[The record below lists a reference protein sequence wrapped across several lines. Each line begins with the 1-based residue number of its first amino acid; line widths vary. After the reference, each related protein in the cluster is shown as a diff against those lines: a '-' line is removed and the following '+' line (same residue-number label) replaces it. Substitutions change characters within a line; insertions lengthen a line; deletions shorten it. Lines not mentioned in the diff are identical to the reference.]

1 MKYILNI
8 KTFFIVNLLVI
19 YTTLFFLTSCSNQEQ
34 QIENINIE
42 RIAIENFDDEIFSIN
57 ENNLI
62 KKDSLFSTKYFPFY
76 QYYLKEIIYFRQ
88 EMDSSHRL
96 ILDFVNDKDIKYT
109 YLETKKVFT
118 PHVKQ
123 WLEEEIVKLHKHIR
137 YYFPEKPLPK
147 RYLFF
152 ISGFN
157 FQIVYPENTDIIGI
171 ATDMYLG
178 YNHQVY
184 QWLQWPQYRIKQL
197 QKEFIPVDIAK
208 AWLFNNF
215 PPDKYNNLLEHI
227 IYYGKII
234 YALKHLTPHIHD
246 TLIFSY
252 SLKQWNYCK
261 KYEKNL
267 WAYFLEENKLYDN
280 SPKTLS
286 AYLNDGPFTAAISKE
301 CPPRIG
307 MFVGYKIVESFM
319 KKNDVNL
326 QQLFNETNAQKI
338 LQLSKYKP

>member
-1 MKYILNI
+1 MN
-8 KTFFIVNLLVI
+8 FIVNSKIFFIPIHLLI
-19 YTTLFFLTSCSNQEQ
+19 ILLFLTSCGNREKE
-34 QIENINIE
+34 IEKLNVEKIS
-42 RIAIENFDDEIFSIN
+42 IENFDEDIFSLT
-57 ENNLI
+57 EKKL
-62 KKDSLFSTKYFPFY
+62 KEKDSLFAIKYFPFY

-88 EMDSSHRL
+88 EMDSAHRL

-118 PHVKQ
+118 PQVKQ
-123 WLEEEIVKLHKHIR
+123 WLEDEIIKLHQHIK
-137 YYFPEKPLPK
+137 YYFPEHTLPR

-157 FQIVYPENTDIIGI
+157 FQIVYPENSDIIGI
-171 ATDMYLG
+171 AKDMYLG
-178 YNHQVY
+178 SKHPVY
-184 QWLQWPQYRIKQL
+184 QWLQWPQYRVKQL
-197 QKEFIPVDIAK
+197 QKEYIPVDIAK

-215 PPDKYNNLLEHI
+215 PAEKYNNLLEYM

-234 YALKHLTPHIHD
+234 YALKQLTPHLHD

-252 SLKQWNYCK
+252 STKQLNYCK

-280 SPKTLS
+280 APKTLS

-319 KKNDVNL
+319 KKNDLNL
-326 QQLFNETNAQKI
+326 QQLFRETNAQKI